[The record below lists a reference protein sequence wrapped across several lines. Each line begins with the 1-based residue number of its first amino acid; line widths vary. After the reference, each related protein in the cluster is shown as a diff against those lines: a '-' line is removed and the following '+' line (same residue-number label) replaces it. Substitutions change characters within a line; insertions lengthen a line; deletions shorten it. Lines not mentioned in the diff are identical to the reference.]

1 MSRKTMY
8 SPEEVSLILKE
19 ASSRAREREELQY
32 NRDVIAA
39 LHDLTHL
46 PLPDLER
53 AAKDVSESR
62 SLDFFSVRQQLFLAG
77 TFIMAAGLPLSAWW
91 VLLSG

>member
-1 MSRKTMY
+1 MSRTMMY
-8 SPEEVSLILKE
+8 SPEVVSLILKE

-46 PLPDLER
+46 PLPELEW
-53 AAKDVSESR
+53 AAKEVSESR
-62 SLDFFSVRQQLFLAG
+62 SRDFFSVRQQLFLAG
-77 TFIMAAGLPLSAWW
+77 TFIMAAGLPLSAVWR
-91 VLLSG
+91 LLA